1 MVKVVILVKIG
12 GRKMKNFKIL
22 FVLLGIT
29 AITSVGNVF
38 ADTTIR
44 VLDGTRI
51 PAHNGSFTTPR
62 VSLGAAQMGYEYNMV
77 KRVSIDPS
85 GDELDARI
93 IKYDPTQRSNWKVLK
108 SGSNT
113 LLSTNPTY
121 TFSSSSFSLQIDSRW
136 YYTKTTTLKTGTW
149 LLTNDR

>member
-1 MVKVVILVKIG
+1 
-12 GRKMKNFKIL
+12 MKNFKIL

-38 ADTTIR
+38 ADTNIR
-44 VLDGTRI
+44 ILDGTRI

-62 VSLGAAQMGYEYNMV
+62 VSLGASQMGYTYNAV

-85 GDELDARI
+85 GDELDVRV
-93 IKYDPTQRSNWKVLK
+93 IKYDPTQYGTWKVLK
-108 SGSNT
+108 SGQNT
-113 LLSTNPTY
+113 NLSTNPTY
-121 TFSSSSFSLQIDSRW
+121 TFSSGSFSLQIDSRW

-149 LLTNDR
+149 MLTNSI

>member
-1 MVKVVILVKIG
+1 
-12 GRKMKNFKIL
+12 MKNFKIL

-38 ADTTIR
+38 ADTNIR
-44 VLDGTRI
+44 ILDGTRI

-62 VSLGAAQMGYEYNMV
+62 VSLGASQMGYTYNAV

-85 GDELDARI
+85 GDELDVRV
-93 IKYDPTQRSNWKVLK
+93 IKYDPTQYGSWRVLS
-108 SGSNT
+108 SGYNT
-113 LLSTNPTY
+113 NLSSSPIF
-121 TFSSSSFSLQIDSRW
+121 TFSSGSFSLQIDSRW

-149 LLTNDR
+149 MLTNSI